1 MNEEIEKLLSAM
13 TNIEARLGQLSTV
26 EETAKVKAELAELS
40 KKQLGLAE
48 EIRRL
53 KQQQPGGS
61 DNVSAPLTLGARVV
75 ADAGFLEFA
84 AGKGKG
90 FSVTLADPSP
100 VGTGSTVD
108 SKVYPDQ
115 RVQGIIGIGTAPLT
129 FEDTIHH
136 SPTSNKAI
144 VYSREKKYVNN
155 AAEVVNGVDS
165 VPQSEIEFDTQTA
178 NVKDIGNCFIVTKD
192 LMEDSQALADYINFR
207 VQYGVKQRVESQ
219 LLNGDG
225 TNANLSGLLV
235 TGNYTPHGF
244 DPDTNPEITNQ
255 VDLIGF
261 AALAVKSVGLTPNV
275 TIMNPV
281 DYFKLRCLKDSNG
294 RYLFSDPMAP
304 SNRPIWDT
312 YVVESSAMPKGKFLT
327 LDTNMACMIYDRKE
341 TVVEFGYEDG
351 NNFRKGLVTIKADR
365 RLAFAIERPSGIVGG
380 DLTVTKPKAEGGE
393 SDKGT
398 QGGQGGAG

>member
-13 TNIEARLGQLSTV
+13 TNIEDRLGQLSTT
-26 EETAKVKAELAELS
+26 EETEKVKAELAELG

-61 DNVSAPLTLGARVV
+61 DSVKAPLTLGARVV
-75 ADAGFLEFA
+75 ADAGYLEFA

-90 FSVTLADPSP
+90 FSVTLTDPNP

-115 RVQGIIGIGTAPLT
+115 RIQGIIGIGAAPLT
-129 FEDTIHH
+129 LEDTIHH
-136 SPTSNKAI
+136 TPTSSKAI

-155 AAEVVNGVDS
+155 AAEVINGVDLI
-165 VPQSEIEFDTQTA
+165 PQSE
-178 NVKDIGNCFIVTKD
+178 
-192 LMEDSQALADYINFR
+192 ALADYINFR

-225 TNANLSGLLV
+225 TNANLSGLLM

-244 DPDTNPEITNQ
+244 DPAANPEITNQ

-294 RYLFSDPMAP
+294 RYLFSDPMGP
-304 SNRPIWDT
+304 SNRPVWDT

-380 DLTVTKPKAEGGE
+380 DLVLTKTNTTE
-393 SDKGT
+393 
-398 QGGQGGAG
+398 

>member
-1 MNEEIEKLLSAM
+1 A
-13 TNIEARLGQLSTV
+13 
-26 EETAKVKAELAELS
+26 
-40 KKQLGLAE
+40 
-48 EIRRL
+48 
-53 KQQQPGGS
+53 
-61 DNVSAPLTLGARVV
+61 
-75 ADAGFLEFA
+75 
-84 AGKGKG
+84 
-90 FSVTLADPSP
+90 
-100 VGTGSTVD
+100 
-108 SKVYPDQ
+108 
-115 RVQGIIGIGTAPLT
+115 
-129 FEDTIHH
+129 
-136 SPTSNKAI
+136 
-144 VYSREKKYVNN
+144 
-155 AAEVVNGVDS
+155 
-165 VPQSEIEFDTQTA
+165 QTA

-225 TNANLSGLLV
+225 TNANLSGLLM

-244 DPDTNPEITNQ
+244 DPAANPEITNQ

-294 RYLFSDPMAP
+294 RYLFSDPMGP
-304 SNRPIWDT
+304 SNRPVWDT

-341 TVVEFGYEDG
+341 TVVEVGYEDG

-380 DLTVTKPKAEGGE
+380 DLVLTKTNTTE
-393 SDKGT
+393 
-398 QGGQGGAG
+398 

>member
-1 MNEEIEKLLSAM
+1 MNEEIEKLLTAM
-13 TNIEARLGQLSTV
+13 TSIEARLAQLSTA
-26 EETAKVKAELAELS
+26 EETEKVKSELSELS

-61 DNVSAPLTLGARVV
+61 DAVSAPVTLGARVV
-75 ADAGFLEFA
+75 ADSCYLEFA

-90 FSVTLADPSP
+90 FSITLADPDP

-115 RVQGIIGIGTAPLT
+115 RIQGIIGIGSAPLT
-129 FEDTIHH
+129 LEDTIHH
-136 SPTSNKAI
+136 SPTSNIAI

-155 AAEVVNGVDS
+155 AAEVINGVDL

-178 NVKDIGNCFIVTKD
+178 NVKDVGNCFIVTKN
-192 LMEDSQALADYINFR
+192 LIEDSQALADYINFR
-207 VQYGVKQRVESQ
+207 VQYGVKQRVENQ

-225 TNANLSGLLV
+225 ADANLSGLLA

-244 DPDTNPEITNQ
+244 DPDANPEITNL

-281 DYFKLRCLKDSNG
+281 DYFKLRCLKDSTG

-327 LDTNMACMIYDRKE
+327 MDTNMACMIYDRKE
-341 TVVEFGYEDG
+341 TIVEFGYEDG

-380 DLTVTKPKAEGGE
+380 DLTIAKTTGETGG
-393 SDKGT
+393 SGQT
-398 QGGQGGAG
+398 GQG

>member
-90 FSVTLADPSP
+90 FSVTLTDPNP

-129 FEDTIHH
+129 LEDTIHH

-165 VPQSEIEFDTQTA
+165 APQSEIEFDTQTA

-244 DPDTNPEITNQ
+244 DPDVNPEITNQ

-294 RYLFSDPMAP
+294 PIRWL
-304 SNRPIWDT
+304 RPI
-312 YVVESSAMPKGKFLT
+312 V
-327 LDTNMACMIYDRKE
+327 R
-341 TVVEFGYEDG
+341 
-351 NNFRKGLVTIKADR
+351 
-365 RLAFAIERPSGIVGG
+365 SGIPTLWKVPQC
-380 DLTVTKPKAEGGE
+380 LKA
-393 SDKGT
+393 SS
-398 QGGQGGAG
+398 